1 MLSYI
6 WFWKINS
13 KGVVFNME
21 PFKNFKV
28 AAYVYAYYLEKVD
41 EAEIQRGIDYF
52 KKYIHLDKVYI
63 ENHRG
68 TVDIPVE
75 KLKAVKALFEKNGIE
90 TSGGITSTQLVD
102 GVRKPSY
109 YDTFCYTDPRHRE
122 EYLRIVRELASV
134 FDEIILDDFFFTA
147 CRCEMCI
154 EAKGKQSWK
163 DYRLH
168 MMEEFSHEIVDL
180 ARKVNPKM
188 NFIIKY
194 PNWYESYQ
202 ETGYNPG
209 KQKDIFDM
217 IYTGTETRNACYS
230 PQHLQLYESYSII
243 RLQENTAPG
252 RNGGGWIDQGGSS
265 DNLSRWLD
273 QANATMLAK
282 AKELMLF
289 NFAVLVDS
297 PALPPLG
304 QQFYRIDEIVGKCGN
319 PVGVAAWEPFDAD
332 GEDQLYNYLGQCGLA
347 VEPSPYFNDKAP
359 TVLLT
364 QSSACEPDAM
374 EKLEKYVRQGGNAV
388 VTVGFVHETYD
399 KGIKDMTSVR
409 LTHRHVLSNEFMVS
423 NMNYLQME
431 VERSDDP
438 ILFEVLD
445 YKTNAT
451 HSDITILA
459 GEDNFPMMTEDN
471 YGKGRLFILNVPEN
485 FADLYKLPKSVVRA
499 FNKHLSMGQRVFV
512 AAHPQVNFFA
522 YDNNVYG
529 IQSHRPMPDSIQV
542 IVRGECKGL
551 RDIETGRVYDEKLT
565 MPKPGKKGDA
575 TTVIPEPTE
584 YAFEVQMF
592 PGRMMFV
599 EVID

>member
-1 MLSYI
+1 MALELRQQLKLS
-6 WFWKINS
+6 
-13 KGVVFNME
+13 
-21 PFKNFKV
+21 
-28 AAYVYAYYLEKVD
+28 
-41 EAEIQRGIDYF
+41 Q
-52 KKYIHLDKVYI
+52 
-63 ENHRG
+63 
-68 TVDIPVE
+68 
-75 KLKAVKALFEKNGIE
+75 
-90 TSGGITSTQLVD
+90 QLVMTPQLQQAIKLLQLSRVELLETVQQELLENPFLEEAPANEPVAPQD
-102 GVRKPSY
+102 QEES
-109 YDTFCYTDPRHRE
+109 RHEKGFSRNADWE
-122 EYLRIVRELASV
+122 EYLGEFASTPRTSQGRELEIAEEISPLEARYSAKPTLEGHLLWQLHLSTLTDEQKEIGEIIIGNLGSSGYLRASV
-134 FDEIILDDFFFTA
+134 EEIAEMASATPEAVQTVLERVQLFD
-147 CRCEMCI
+147 
-154 EAKGKQSWK
+154 
-163 DYRLH
+163 
-168 MMEEFSHEIVDL
+168 
-180 ARKVNPKM
+180 
-188 NFIIKY
+188 
-194 PNWYESYQ
+194 
-202 ETGYNPG
+202 
-209 KQKDIFDM
+209 
-217 IYTGTETRNACYS
+217 
-230 PQHLQLYESYSII
+230 
-243 RLQENTAPG
+243 
-252 RNGGGWIDQGGSS
+252 
-265 DNLSRWLD
+265 
-273 QANATMLAK
+273 
-282 AKELMLF
+282 
-289 NFAVLVDS
+289 
-297 PALPPLG
+297 
-304 QQFYRIDEIVGKCGN
+304 

-592 PGRMMFV
+592 PGRMMFF